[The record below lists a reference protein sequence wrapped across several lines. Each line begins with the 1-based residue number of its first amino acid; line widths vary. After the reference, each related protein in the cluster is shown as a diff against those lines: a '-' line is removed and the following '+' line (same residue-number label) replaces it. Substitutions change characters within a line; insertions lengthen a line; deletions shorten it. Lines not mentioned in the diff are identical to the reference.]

1 MMNEREHILTN
12 LNETIETE
20 HGKHVTE
27 ENVLTDSELDSFGY
41 ALFWIA
47 IEEQYGVC
55 FSKEEV
61 SGFNYHRIL
70 VRDIID
76 RIVHVKN
83 NGTPVEAS

>member
-1 MMNEREHILTN
+1 MGKREEILAY

-20 HGKHVTE
+20 HGKAVIE
-27 ENVLTDSELDSFGY
+27 ENVLSDSELDSFGY

-47 IEEQYGVC
+47 IEEQYGQC

-61 SGFNYHRIL
+61 RGFNYHQIL

-83 NGTPVEAS
+83 NSATVEAP

>member
-1 MMNEREHILTN
+1 MDKREQILAI

-20 HGKHVTE
+20 HGKPLYE
-27 ENVLTDSELDSFGY
+27 ENVLSDSELDSFGY

-47 IEEQYGVC
+47 IEEQYGTC

-61 SGFNYHRIL
+61 SAFNYHQIL
-70 VRDIID
+70 VRNIID

-83 NGTPVEAS
+83 NGTTVEAS